1 MRSRRW
7 VALAGVLATLT
18 ACTTSTQGSG
28 HGGIV
33 AGGMAGSSGR
43 SADFPAPTALATAP
57 VGTASVA
64 PTTPLPNDTAPATA
78 STSAPASPS
87 THPVPSTPLR
97 SATVTAPDGSSYLVQ
112 VWASVQTPTCADHAY
127 GQPMIDFLRAHK
139 CFGLTRRL
147 ATTTVHGHAVGLA
160 ISDLG
165 FTGRDP
171 GVYKTAGDFVKL
183 VTRNG
188 TGNLVD
194 LLRDGYRLP
203 AGPTSVPSPDA
214 FSAQGQDAGVEV
226 VDAWYLDGPTR
237 ENDPDL
243 VTLEQS
249 IFLQVP

>member
-18 ACTTSTQGSG
+18 ACTTSTQGTG

-33 AGGMAGSSGR
+33 PAGSSGR

-64 PTTPLPNDTAPATA
+64 PATPLPNDTAPATA

-237 ENDPDL
+237 ENDPEL

>member
-7 VALAGVLATLT
+7 AALAGALVTLT
-18 ACTTSTQGSG
+18 ACTTSTQGVG
-28 HGGIV
+28 HGGTV
-33 AGGMAGSSGR
+33 PAGGR
-43 SADFPAPTALATAP
+43 SADFPAPSALAGSP
-57 VGTASVA
+57 VATV
-64 PTTPLPNDTAPATA
+64 TPPAATA
-78 STSAPASPS
+78 SATASAPAPRSTAPG
-87 THPVPSTPLR
+87 THPVPSAPLR
-97 SATVTAPDGSSYLVQ
+97 SATVTAPDGSTFLVQ
-112 VWASVQTPTCADHAY
+112 VWASVRTPTCADHAY

-147 ATTTVHGHAVGLA
+147 ATTTLHGRAVGLA

-194 LLRDGYRLP
+194 LLREGYRLP
-203 AGPTSVPSPDA
+203 AGPAAVPSPDA
-214 FSAQGQDAGVEV
+214 FSALGQDAGVEV

-237 ENDPDL
+237 ENDPEL
-243 VTLEQS
+243 VTLAQS

>member
-1 MRSRRW
+1 MRMRSRRW
-7 VALAGVLATLT
+7 LALVGVLAALT
-18 ACTTSTQGSG
+18 ACTTSTEGTGHAGPVPAGTSG
-28 HGGIV
+28 K
-33 AGGMAGSSGR
+33 
-43 SADFPAPTALATAP
+43 SADFPAPTALATSPIATVTP
-57 VGTASVA
+57 V
-64 PTTPLPNDTAPATA
+64 PTDTGGAPATA
-78 STSAPASPS
+78 SSSASAAPS

-97 SATVTAPDGSSYLVQ
+97 SATVTGSDGSSYLVQ

-127 GQPMIDFLRAHK
+127 GQPMIDFLRTHK
-139 CFGLTRRL
+139 CSGLTRRL
-147 ATTTVHGHAVGLA
+147 ATTTVHGRAVGLA

-237 ENDPDL
+237 ENDPAL
-243 VTLEQS
+243 VTLAQS

>member
-1 MRSRRW
+1 MRSTRW
-7 VALAGVLATLT
+7 LALAGALVTLA
-18 ACTTSTQGSG
+18 ACTTSTEGAGHVGS
-28 HGGIV
+28 
-33 AGGMAGSSGR
+33 APAGSSGK

-57 VGTASVA
+57 VGTATPP
-64 PTTPLPNDTAPATA
+64 PTGAAPATA
-78 STSAPASPS
+78 SASSSVPPSPS
-87 THPVPSTPLR
+87 THPVPSAPLR
-97 SATVTAPDGSSYLVQ
+97 TATVTAPDGSTYLVQ
-112 VWASVQTPTCADHAY
+112 VWASVETPTCADHAY

-139 CFGLTRRL
+139 CSGLTRRL

-203 AGPTSVPSPDA
+203 AGPTAVPSPDA

-237 ENDPDL
+237 ENDPEL
-243 VTLEQS
+243 VTLAQS

>member
-1 MRSRRW
+1 MGSRRW
-7 VALAGVLATLT
+7 VALAGALVTLT
-18 ACTTSTQGSG
+18 ACTTSTQGTG
-28 HGGIV
+28 HGGPV
-33 AGGMAGSSGR
+33 HSGSSGK
-43 SADFPAPTALATAP
+43 SADFPAPTALATSP
-57 VGTASVA
+57 VGTAPVETA
-64 PTTPLPNDTAPATA
+64 TPLPTDTT
-78 STSAPASPS
+78 PASASASASPG
-87 THPVPSTPLR
+87 THPVPSAPLH

-112 VWASVQTPTCADHAY
+112 VWASVQTPTCVDHAY

-139 CFGLTRRL
+139 CFGLSRRL

-194 LLRDGYRLP
+194 LLHDGYRLP
-203 AGPTSVPSPDA
+203 AGPTAVPSPDA

-237 ENDPDL
+237 ENDPEL
-243 VTLEQS
+243 VTLAQS